1 MSSGPVITAVVM
13 HTRFSFPKY
22 RLDTPPTGR
31 ILDDSEERRQRVLT
45 YHPTRPTSDVIP
57 FFKKQID
64 HLSVAVL

>member
-45 YHPTRPTSDVIP
+45 YHPSHEAHFRCDP
-57 FFKKQID
+57 
-64 HLSVAVL
+64 VLQKAN